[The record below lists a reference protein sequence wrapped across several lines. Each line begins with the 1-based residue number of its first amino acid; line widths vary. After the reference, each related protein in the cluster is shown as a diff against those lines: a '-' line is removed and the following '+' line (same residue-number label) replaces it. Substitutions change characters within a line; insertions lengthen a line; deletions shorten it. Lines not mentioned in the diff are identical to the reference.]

1 MCTTGAPVNAA
12 ISSDRV
18 VLPEPAGPS
27 TQISRPLPRVG
38 ERSSTSSSTRS
49 ALVGPVAVP
58 IHHLVRRCRAA

>member
-27 TQISRPLPRVG
+27 MQISRPLPRVG

-49 ALVGPVAVP
+49 ALVGP
-58 IHHLVRRCRAA
+58 LNGLFRRCRAA